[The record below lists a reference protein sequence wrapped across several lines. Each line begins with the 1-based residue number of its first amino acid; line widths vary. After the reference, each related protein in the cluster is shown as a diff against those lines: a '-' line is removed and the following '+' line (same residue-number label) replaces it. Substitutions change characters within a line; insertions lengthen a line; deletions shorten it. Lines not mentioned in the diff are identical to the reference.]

1 MTIAFTGRAG
11 ASRATAGGGWRRWRA
26 LAGLAVVL
34 LLGLSVL
41 GGCAGLPPP
50 DTPRPESRSIAA
62 PAEAPLP
69 TLVREL
75 AIPERLSAVRPMPLP
90 QDALNA
96 RLAMIAQA
104 RTAIDLQTY
113 HLADDG
119 TGRLILR
126 ALRDAAVRGVRVRLL
141 LDDFYTAGMDDLLL
155 GLAAHPNVELRLYN
169 PWAGLRGWPLARL
182 LQLAGD
188 FARLNHR
195 MHNKLL
201 VADGA
206 FAVAGGRNLADDY
219 FLRSTQGNF
228 IDFDLLV
235 AGAVV
240 TQLAAHFDTYWNSER
255 VWPIQAVTRSRLEGE
270 ELRAYF
276 DVATAPATVPHAAP
290 PLPPTSTSNAD
301 PLTAAALRPART
313 IPERGHL
320 GFFIAPAGAH
330 ADPPVKRRGAPNAP
344 GSDTVAAQV
353 LHMLDNAQ
361 SEVLMVSPYF
371 VPGKVGMDG
380 IERLRQRGVSVGL
393 VTNATGSSDEP
404 VVSLGYE
411 RHRIEM
417 LRLGVRLYEVS
428 SAQLKRDETLRTIL
442 GSSTGRLHAKMGFID
457 RRTFLAGS
465 LNLDARSALIN
476 TELGVRVESPEMV
489 KALLD
494 FYRIESSTGVYE
506 LKLQDDGRGI
516 RWVGLRDGREVSED
530 TEPEYGAWL
539 RFKLWLWSLVISEE
553 LL

>member
-1 MTIAFTGRAG
+1 MTMASTGPSGRY
-11 ASRATAGGGWRRWRA
+11 REGGWTRRWA
-26 LAGLAVVL
+26 TLLAGLA
-34 LLGLSVL
+34 LLGALAAL
-41 GGCAGLPPP
+41 GGCASLPPEL
-50 DTPRPESRSIAA
+50 PRTESRAIAA
-62 PAEAPLP
+62 PPAAPLP
-69 TLVREL
+69 PRARALS
-75 AIPERLSAVRPMPLP
+75 IPDRLSAVRPMPLP
-90 QDALNA
+90 QDALAA
-96 RLAMIAQA
+96 RLAMLAQA

-113 HLADDG
+113 HLADDS

-155 GLAAHPNVELRLYN
+155 GLAAYPNVELRLFN
-169 PWAGLRGWPLARL
+169 PWASTRGWPLGRL
-182 LQLAGD
+182 VQLAGD
-188 FARLNHR
+188 FSRLNHR
-195 MHNKLL
+195 MHNKLF
-201 VADGA
+201 VVDGA
-206 FAVAGGRNLADDY
+206 FAIAGGRNLADDY
-219 FLRSTQGNF
+219 FLRSTHGNF

-235 AGAVV
+235 AGAIVP
-240 TQLAAHFDTYWNSER
+240 QLAAHFDTYWNSER
-255 VWPIQAVTRSRLEGE
+255 VWPIQAVARSRLEGD

-276 DVATAPATVPHAAP
+276 DVATAPAATAP
-290 PLPPTSTSNAD
+290 DALAPALPPTPSSSAD
-301 PLTAAALRPART
+301 PLSPDALRPTRP

-371 VPGKVGMDG
+371 VPGRVGMDG
-380 IERLRQRGVSVGL
+380 MRRLRERGVAVGL

-404 VVSLGYE
+404 IVSLGYE

-428 SAQLKRDETLRTIL
+428 STQLKRDETLRTIL
-442 GSSTGRLHAKMGFID
+442 GSSTGRLHAKMGFVD
-457 RRTFLAGS
+457 RRIFLAGS

-476 TELGVRVESPEMV
+476 TEIGVRVESPEMV

-530 TEPEYGAWL
+530 TEPEYDNWL

>member
-1 MTIAFTGRAG
+1 MTKASTAPWGRF
-11 ASRATAGGGWRRWRA
+11 RDGGGWRGR
-26 LAGLAVVL
+26 LAL
-34 LLGLSVL
+34 LLMGLGLLGVLGGL
-41 GGCAGLPPP
+41 GGCASVPPEV
-50 DTPRPESRSIAA
+50 PRPESRSMAA
-62 PAEAPLP
+62 PADAPLP

-75 AIPERLSAVRPMPLP
+75 AIPDRLSAVRPMPLAN
-90 QDALNA
+90 DALNA

-126 ALRDAAVRGVRVRLL
+126 ALRDAAARGVRVRLL

-155 GLAAHPNVELRLYN
+155 GLAAHPNVELRLFN
-169 PWAGLRGWPLARL
+169 PWTSTRGWPLGRL

-188 FARLNHR
+188 FSRLNHR

-201 VADGA
+201 VSDGA
-206 FAVAGGRNLADDY
+206 FAIAGGRNLADDY
-219 FLRSTQGNF
+219 FLRGKHGNF

-235 AGAVV
+235 AGGVV
-240 TQLAAHFDTYWNSER
+240 TQLAALFDDYWNSER
-255 VWPIQAVTRSRLEGE
+255 VWPIQAVAHSRLEGE

-276 DVATAPATVPHAAP
+276 DLATAPATVPDPGP

-301 PLTAAALRPART
+301 PLTADALRPTRL

-320 GFFIAPAGAH
+320 GFYIAPARAH
-330 ADPPVKRRGAPNAP
+330 ADPPVKHRGTPNAP
-344 GSDTVAAQV
+344 ASDTVAAGV

-380 IERLRQRGVSVGL
+380 IHRLRQRGVSVGL

-411 RHRIEM
+411 KHRIEM

-428 SAQLKRDETLRTIL
+428 STQLKRDATLRTVL

-457 RRTFLAGS
+457 RHILMAGS

-476 TELGVRVESPEMV
+476 TEIGVGVDSAEMV

-494 FYRIESSTGVYE
+494 FYRIESATGVYQ
-506 LKLQDDGRGI
+506 LKLQEDGRGI

-530 TEPEYGAWL
+530 TEPEYDNWL

>member
-1 MTIAFTGRAG
+1 MMKAFAGRAG
-11 ASRATAGGGWRRWRA
+11 ALQAAALGGWRCWPPLA
-26 LAGLAVVL
+26 LLAAVL
-34 LLGLSVL
+34 LM
-41 GGCAGLPPP
+41 GGCASLPPP
-50 DTPRPESRSIAA
+50 DTARPASHSIAA
-62 PAEAPLP
+62 PADAPLP

-75 AIPERLSAVRPMPLP
+75 AIPERLSALRPMPLP

-104 RTAIDLQTY
+104 RSSIDLQTY

-126 ALRDAAVRGVRVRLL
+126 ALRDAAARGVRVRVL

-155 GLAAHPNVELRLYN
+155 GLAAHPNVELRLFN
-169 PWAGLRGWPLARL
+169 PWAGTRGWPLGRL

-188 FARLNHR
+188 FPRLNHR

-206 FAVAGGRNLADDY
+206 FAIAGGRNLADEY
-219 FLRSTQGNF
+219 FLRSAHGNF
-228 IDFDLLV
+228 IDFDLLA

-240 TQLAAHFDTYWNSER
+240 GQLAAHFDSYWNSER
-255 VWPIQAVTRSRLEGE
+255 VWPIQALARSRLDAD

-276 DVATAPATVPHAAP
+276 DLATAPATVPDAAP
-290 PLPPTSTSNAD
+290 PLPPTSTSTAD
-301 PLTAAALRPART
+301 PLTPAALRPARPV
-313 IPERGHL
+313 PERGHL
-320 GFFIAPAGAH
+320 GFFIARAGAH

-344 GSDTVAAQV
+344 GGDTVAAQV
-353 LHMLDNAQ
+353 LGMLDLAK

-371 VPGKVGMDG
+371 VPGRIGMDG
-380 IERLRQRGVSVGL
+380 IQRLRQRGVSVGL

-404 VVSLGYE
+404 IVSLGYE

-457 RRTFLAGS
+457 RRLFLAGS

-476 TELGVRVESPEMV
+476 TELGVRVDSPEMV

-494 FYRIESSTGVYE
+494 FYRLESSTGVYE
-506 LKLQDDGRGI
+506 LKLQEDGRGI
-516 RWVGLRDGREVSED
+516 RWVGLRDGRAVSED

-539 RFKLWLWSLVISEE
+539 RFKLWLWSWVISEE